1 MFHHTL
7 GVPKSRNDEERAC
20 SVRGRQSNVRSQRT
34 AAGGALCDTN
44 LIPVDQTTNSN
55 PKARQ
60 EERYSLRKLA
70 RNLLFSTEQA
80 QEFKDGYGYE
90 PPEYQFNDSSYSY
103 DNHFSY
109 GKPHLEEMHWKTQ
122 GYSGEYGDT
131 VNQKILAEDHNCR
144 MTNSYRQPISRDRE
158 YINHVNNKALQKNES
173 IANGSELATKIADN
187 SQDFKIVAIT
197 SIPKK
202 MSVSALLTQIYG
214 GPIEKIDLV
223 RKDNYQFYNDESLYK
238 LNHPVNWSEVS
249 IFLHF
254 NKNEDA
260 KSFYQYSKSGLFRVN
275 DVHLKT
281 VWIPNL
287 SEERLYEDDV
297 DEIQSKEENML
308 VSSLMAGEEKAR
320 RVLVFKRPLYDKK
333 SKLEKKK
340 PGYPDPTINYSE
352 DFDVEEIKKD
362 FGDYGKLVEIL
373 PVVSRKLCFGVQ
385 YYDVRSAIRVK
396 NVIQRGG
403 HGLDADELTEKDIE
417 LRRKYN
423 GWYVW
428 YGKDPADRAVPN

>member
-7 GVPKSRNDEERAC
+7 GVPKPRNDEERAY
-20 SVRGRQSNVRSQRT
+20 SIRGRQPNIKSQRT
-34 AAGGALCDTN
+34 AVGGALCDTN
-44 LIPVDQTTNSN
+44 LIPTDNTTNSN
-55 PKARQ
+55 PKAQ
-60 EERYSLRKLA
+60 KEERYSLRKLA
-70 RNLLFSTEQA
+70 RNLLFNTEQA
-80 QEFKDGYGYE
+80 QEFKDGYGYDAA
-90 PPEYQFNDSSYSY
+90 EYQFNNGSYPY
-103 DNHFSY
+103 DTHHNY
-109 GKPHLEEMHWKTQ
+109 GKVHLDGMHWKNQ
-122 GYSGEYGDT
+122 GYNDEYEDN
-131 VNQKILAEDHNCR
+131 VNQKILAEDYTSRVAN
-144 MTNSYRQPISRDRE
+144 NYVQPVSRDRE
-158 YINHVNNKALQKNES
+158 YTNHVNSKALQKNES
-173 IANGSELATKIADN
+173 IVNGSEVAAKIADN
-187 SQDFKIVAIT
+187 NQDFKIVAIT

-214 GPIEKIDLV
+214 GPLEKIDLV

-238 LNHPVNWSEVS
+238 LNQPVNWSEVS

-287 SEERLYEDDV
+287 GEERLYEDDE
-297 DEIQSKEENML
+297 DETQSREESLL
-308 VSSLMAGEEKAR
+308 VSSLMTGEEKAR
-320 RVLVFKRPLYDKK
+320 RVLVFKRPIFDKK

-352 DFDVEEIKKD
+352 DFDIEEIKKD

-403 HGLDADELTEKDIE
+403 HGLDGDELNDQDLE

-428 YGKDPADRAVPN
+428 YGKDPADRAVPS